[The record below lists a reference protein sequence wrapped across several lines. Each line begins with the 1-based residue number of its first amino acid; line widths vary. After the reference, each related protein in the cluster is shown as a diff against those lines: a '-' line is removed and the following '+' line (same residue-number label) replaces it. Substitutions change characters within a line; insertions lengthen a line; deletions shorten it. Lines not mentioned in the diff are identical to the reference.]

1 MEINKKKLTIDD
13 IAKLANV
20 SRSTVSRVLNNN
32 PNVNETKRKRIM
44 DIIDEQNFV
53 PNSMARNLGTGFTRT
68 IAIFV
73 GEITNQYFSE
83 IIRGAEEVAISQGY
97 FPLICLVQNPGREQF
112 YIEEMVRQRAS
123 GAIIVSSSI
132 KNAASIRQ
140 LATSMSLVS
149 IQSELCGIAP
159 LYYLDTENQLGIY
172 NITKHL
178 IQLGH
183 RNLAYLSTLP
193 GTTVLEERYAGF
205 CKACSDFQLTV
216 VEDHILHGYRKE
228 DISVSVEN
236 LMLSD
241 NRPTALCCCNDF
253 SAGIAYQKIRQLG
266 LRIPEDISLTGFD
279 DLPIATIMNPMLT
292 TVKQPIRDMGKRAM
306 KLLIESLDNTD
317 DSTPGT
323 VLRFPSEVILRESTA
338 PPMCPL

>member
-1 MEINKKKLTIDD
+1 MEVNKKKLTIDD

-32 PNVNETKRKRIM
+32 PNVNEAKRKRIM

-140 LATSMSLVS
+140 LAMSMSLVS

-306 KLLIESLDNTD
+306 KLLIESLDSTD

-338 PPMCPL
+338 PPKCPL

>member
-1 MEINKKKLTIDD
+1 MNTIKKKLTIDD
-13 IAKLANV
+13 IARLANV

-32 PNVNETKRKRIM
+32 PNVNEAKRKRIM
-44 DIIDEQNFV
+44 DIIDEQHFV
-53 PNSMARNLGTGFTRT
+53 PNSMARNLGTGSTRT

-97 FPLICLVQNPGREQF
+97 FPLICLIQNPGREQF
-112 YIEEMVRQRAS
+112 YIEEMIQQRAS

-140 LATSMSLVS
+140 LAMSMSLVS

-193 GTTVLEERYAGF
+193 NTTVLEERYAGF
-205 CKACSDFQLTV
+205 CKACSDFHLSFA
-216 VEDHILHGYRKE
+216 EDHVLHGYHKE

-236 LMLSD
+236 LILSE

-292 TVKQPIRDMGKRAM
+292 TVKQPIREMGRRAM
-306 KLLIESLDNTD
+306 KLLIESLDNAENPV
-317 DSTPGT
+317 SGT

-338 PPMCPL
+338 PPAAI